1 MTSKERFLAALNHQK
16 PDRAPFNFWMDRPVM
31 QQYEQK
37 IGHRHW
43 RVTHFGADVIET
55 FPAIACCPTQPFA
68 DGPYALSHE
77 PTFEW
82 QDVASLPMPDPH
94 HPGVYTLIE
103 TDLREFP
110 NHAVILDTIT
120 PWGHIAGARTYEKIY
135 MDMYDYPDEFHALS
149 RRITDTLKVVVERA
163 CKLGITALYLMEDLC
178 DRNGLS
184 IAPHMIEEFCLNYA
198 AELAAIARAHG
209 IPVMWHCDGNVSGLI
224 PLLKKIGVHAI
235 NPLQPHL
242 NDAAAFKREHGKDL
256 AVYGGLDNCYIIPN
270 ESAAA
275 VRAHVLNV
283 FEILGKPDG
292 ALIFSTHDI
301 PVGTPEENLE
311 TMIRTIKEECVY

>member
-1 MTSKERFLAALNHQK
+1 MTSKDRFLAAVRHQK

-31 QQYEQK
+31 AAYEK
-37 IGHRHW
+37 KVGHRHW

-55 FPAIACCPTQPFA
+55 FPAIACLPAPPLT
-68 DGPYALSHE
+68 DGPYALATE

-82 QDVASLPMPDPH
+82 QHAAALPMPDPQQADI
-94 HPGVYTLIE
+94 YALIAA
-103 TDLREFP
+103 DVREFP
-110 NHAVILDTIT
+110 THAVILDTIT

-135 MDMYDYPDEFHALS
+135 MDMYDYPGEFHALS

-163 CKLGITALYLMEDLC
+163 CTMGITALYLMEDLA

-184 IAPHMIEEFCLNYA
+184 IAPAMIEEFCLAYA
-198 AELAAIARAHG
+198 NELADIARAHG
-209 IPVMWHCDGNVSGLI
+209 VPVMWHCDGNVHDLL
-224 PLLKKIGVHAI
+224 PLLRNIGVQVI

-242 NDAAAFKREHGKDL
+242 NAAAAFKREFGRDF
-256 AVYGGLDNCYIIPN
+256 AVYGGLDNCYTIPN

-275 VRAHVLNV
+275 VRAHVLDV
-283 FEILGKPDG
+283 FATLGKPDG

-311 TMIRTIKEECVY
+311 TMVRTIKHECVY